1 MSHFRVKLTNAL
13 HSYTQTLC
21 VVTRYFIVREWVPVA
36 DLYCCTLCTHWVSG
50 SVTSLCSAGLLASE
64 CTTLNPL
71 QPELDQPMIC
81 FVPPAHA
88 LQPSGQTSKS
98 KSGYLRRNGWS
109 LCVKRELCSLKMLAS
124 VRINLLLVQVQ
135 CILTLHGK
143 CKRQLFWGHNN
154 F

>member
-1 MSHFRVKLTNAL
+1 MCCHLV
-13 HSYTQTLC
+13 
-21 VVTRYFIVREWVPVA
+21 
-36 DLYCCTLCTHWVSG
+36 LYSERLSACCR
-50 SVTSLCSAGLLASE
+50 SVLLYSLYSLSLWQSMTSLCSAGLLAHE

-109 LCVKRELCSLKMLAS
+109 LCVKRELCSFKILAS

-135 CILTLHGK
+135 CILVLHGK
-143 CKRQLFWGHNN
+143 CKTQLF
-154 F
+154 